1 MERKPPRRTRE
12 RILELSLRLLNDYGE
27 PNVNTTIIAEQMR
40 ISPGNLYY
48 HFKNKDDIVLCL
60 FQQFEKEIDK
70 LLTVPAGTRP
80 PNVEDA
86 WFFLHLLFELIFRY
100 RFIYRDLNNLLIN
113 SRALEL
119 RFKALLEQ
127 KISMTRWLCAGLAR
141 HGALKAGPA
150 EVESLATN
158 MVVVTTWW
166 LSYAHVRDPRH
177 FAEPEVASKILAQ
190 GCYQVMALTAPYLS
204 GDARQLFEK
213 LSAEYLTA

>member
-48 HFKNKDDIVLCL
+48 H
-60 FQQFEKEIDK
+60 FEKEIDK